1 MKIKDNFWFF
11 LGISLLS
18 NICFILFYHQIILDR
33 IDQYVQSEK
42 KKLVTSVS
50 HDILWGDSLNKL
62 FVSSAPTS
70 FIQAAET
77 GVQSVVFIK
86 ILSPHTSATSR
97 ILSQSGSG
105 VVISSDGYIVTNYH
119 VVGQND
125 EVQVTL
131 FDKRVFIGKVTG
143 VDENTDLALIK
154 IEGENLPALALGN
167 SDSLRVGEWVLGI
180 GNPFNLQS
188 TVTAGIV
195 SAKARNINLLESRGI
210 ESFIQT
216 DVAVN
221 PGSSG
226 GALINTSGM
235 LVGINTAIISEK
247 GSYEGFSFAI
257 PVNVV
262 KKVVQ
267 DIKEF
272 GVVQRGW
279 LGIEIEEV
287 NDEVAQNVYL
297 PEITGV
303 FISSITKGGAA
314 AECGLAAGDIILEL
328 NGLKINSA
336 ASFMEKLALFRPGD
350 KVKVVVWRKKQTFE
364 HEAVLKNH
372 LNTTDPIAI
381 YKNGVFKDLGIEVRD
396 MDSLEKSIFG
406 KNGVL
411 VVSIQ
416 KNSKLYATK
425 MEPGFIIME
434 MDGIPVQNVIQLQNL
449 CNQKKAGKTVWEGIY
464 KNFPGTYPYI
474 FDL

>member
-1 MKIKDNFWFF
+1 MKIKGNFWFF
-11 LGISLLS
+11 LSISLLS
-18 NICFILFYHQIILDR
+18 NVCLILFYHQIISNR
-33 IDQYVQSEK
+33 IHNDITAEK
-42 KKLVTSVS
+42 ENLVTAVS
-50 HDILWGDSLNKL
+50 QNILWGDSLNKL
-62 FVSSAPTS
+62 FISSAPTS
-70 FIQAAET
+70 FTRAAES
-77 GVQSVVFIK
+77 GIQSVVFIK
-86 ILSPHTSATSR
+86 IISPDAGSTNR
-97 ILSQSGSG
+97 VFSQSGSG
-105 VVISSDGYIVTNYH
+105 VVISPDGYIVTNYH
-119 VVGQND
+119 VVGQSD

-131 FDKRVFIGKVTG
+131 HDKRVFIGKVEG

-154 IEGENLPALALGN
+154 IEVDNIPALTMGN
-167 SDSLRVGEWVLGI
+167 SDSLNVGEWVLGI

-226 GALINTSGM
+226 GALINTAGI

-247 GSYEGFSFAI
+247 GNYEGFSFAI

-267 DIKEF
+267 DLKEF

-279 LGIEIEEV
+279 LGIEIEDV
-287 NDEVAQNVYL
+287 NDALAQNVSL

-303 FISSITKGGAA
+303 YVSSTSKGGAA
-314 AECGLAAGDIILEL
+314 AECGLATGDIILEI
-328 NGLKINSA
+328 NGMKIGNSA
-336 ASFMEKLALFRPGD
+336 AFMEKLAQFRPGD
-350 KVKVVVWRKKQTFE
+350 KVKILVWRRKQTIE
-364 HEAVLKNH
+364 HLAILKNH
-372 LNTTDPIAI
+372 LNTLDPVAI

-406 KNGVL
+406 KQGVL

-416 KNSKLYATK
+416 KGSKLHATK
-425 MEPGFIIME
+425 MEPGFIILE
-434 MDGIPVQNVIQLQNL
+434 MDGIPVQNVVQLQNL

-474 FDL
+474 FNL